1 MPSTSSIVGRHRWDV
16 SASEAIAIQRQLRSQ
31 VLTTNGSTL
40 TTLKTI
46 AGVDA
51 SYQDKTGE
59 AKAAIAVLSFP
70 ELEVIEEVV
79 AARPISFPYV
89 PGLLSFREA
98 PVVLD
103 AMSSLQAR
111 PDLLMCDGQGYAH
124 PRRLGLASHLG
135 VYLDMPSIGC
145 AKSRLIGSYDEPGP
159 DRGSLSPLTDHGEV
173 IGMVLRSKTGT
184 KPLFISIGHMID
196 LATAVLLV
204 TQCLRGFRLPEPT
217 RLADKLSKAKARPG

>member
-31 VLTTNGSTL
+31 VLTTNGSAL
-40 TTLKTI
+40 TTVKTI

-59 AKAAIAVLSFP
+59 AKAAIVVLSFP

-103 AMSSLQAR
+103 AISSLQAR

-159 DRGSLSPLTDHGEV
+159 DQGSLSPLTDHGEL

-184 KPLFISIGHMID
+184 KPLFISIGHMVD

>member
-1 MPSTSSIVGRHRWDV
+1 MTNISGKHRWDV
-16 SASEAIAIQRQLRSQ
+16 SPSEAIALQRQLRSQ
-31 VLTTNGSTL
+31 VLTTDATTL
-40 TTLKTI
+40 ATLKTI

-51 SYQDKTGE
+51 AYRDKTGE
-59 AKAAIAVLSFP
+59 AKAAVVVLAFP
-70 ELEVIEEVV
+70 ELEVIEQVV
-79 AARPISFPYV
+79 ATRPISFSYV

-103 AMSSLQAR
+103 AISSLRAR

-159 DRGSLSPLTDHGEV
+159 GKGSFSPLTDHGET

-184 KPLFISIGHMID
+184 RPLFISIGHMIN
-196 LATAVLLV
+196 LATAVKLV
-204 TQCLRGFRLPEPT
+204 NQCLCGFRLPEPT
-217 RLADKLSKAKARPG
+217 RLADKLSKL

>member
-1 MPSTSSIVGRHRWDV
+1 MPSTSSISGRHRWDV
-16 SASEAIAIQRQLRSQ
+16 STSEAIAIQQQLRSQ
-31 VLTTNGSTL
+31 ILTTNGTTL
-40 TTLKTI
+40 PTLKTI

-59 AKAAIAVLSFP
+59 ARAAIVVLTFP

-79 AARPISFPYV
+79 ATRPISFPYV

-98 PVVLD
+98 PVALD
-103 AMSSLQAR
+103 AMSSLRAR

-135 VYLDMPSIGC
+135 IYLDMPSIGC
-145 AKSRLIGSYDEPGP
+145 AKSRLIGAYDEPGP
-159 DRGSLSPLTDHGEV
+159 EQGSLSPLTDQGEV

-184 KPLFISIGHMID
+184 RPLFISVGHMVD

-204 TQCLRGFRLPEPT
+204 AQCLRGFRLPEPT
-217 RLADKLSKAKARPG
+217 RLADKLSKA

>member
-1 MPSTSSIVGRHRWDV
+1 MTNIPGKHRWDV
-16 SASEAIAIQRQLRSQ
+16 SSDEAIAIQRQLRSQ
-31 VLTTNGSTL
+31 VLTTNGITL

-51 SYQDKTGE
+51 AYRDKTGE
-59 AKAAIAVLSFP
+59 AKAAIVVLTFP
-70 ELEVIEEVV
+70 ELEVVEQVV
-79 AARPISFPYV
+79 ATRPISFPYV

-103 AMSSLQAR
+103 ALSSLRAR

-145 AKSRLIGSYDEPGP
+145 AKSRLIGSYAEPGP
-159 DRGSLSPLTDHGEV
+159 NKGSVSPLTDHGET

-184 KPLFISIGHMID
+184 RPLFISIGHMID

-204 TQCLRGFRLPEPT
+204 NQCLRGYRLPEPT
-217 RLADKLSKAKARPG
+217 RLADKLSKL

>member
-1 MPSTSSIVGRHRWDV
+1 MSNISSIVGRHRWDV
-16 SASEAIAIQRQLRSQ
+16 SITEAIAIQQELRSQ
-31 VLTTNGSTL
+31 VLTTNGTAL
-40 TTLKTI
+40 AALKTI

-59 AKAAIAVLSFP
+59 AKAAIVVLSFP
-70 ELEVIEEVV
+70 ELEVIEETV
-79 AARPISFPYV
+79 ATRPISFPYV

-103 AMSSLQAR
+103 AISSLRAR
-111 PDLLMCDGQGYAH
+111 PDLLMCDGHGYAH

-159 DRGSLSPLTDHGEV
+159 DQGSLSPLTDHGKV

-184 KPLFISIGHMID
+184 RPLFISVGHMVD

-204 TQCLRGFRLPEPT
+204 TRCLRGFRLPEPT
-217 RLADKLSKAKARPG
+217 RLADKLSKV

>member
-1 MPSTSSIVGRHRWDV
+1 MTNIPGKHRWDV
-16 SASEAIAIQRQLRSQ
+16 SSDEAIAIQRQLRSQ
-31 VLTTNGSTL
+31 VLTTSDITL

-51 SYQDKTGE
+51 AYRDKTGE
-59 AKAAIAVLSFP
+59 AKAAIVVLTFP
-70 ELEVIEEVV
+70 ELEVVEQVV
-79 AARPISFPYV
+79 ATRPINFPYV

-103 AMSSLQAR
+103 ALSSLRAR

-135 VYLDMPSIGC
+135 IYLDMPSIGC

-159 DRGSLSPLTDHGEV
+159 NKGSVSSLIDHGET

-184 KPLFISIGHMID
+184 RPLFVSIGHMID

-204 TQCLRGFRLPEPT
+204 NQCLRGYRLPEPT
-217 RLADKLSKAKARPG
+217 RLADKLSKL

>member
-1 MPSTSSIVGRHRWDV
+1 MTNIPGKHRWDV
-16 SASEAIAIQRQLRSQ
+16 STSEAIAIQRQLRGH
-31 VLTTNGSTL
+31 VLMTNGSLL

-51 SYQDKTGE
+51 AYRDTTGE
-59 AKAAIAVLSFP
+59 AKAAVVVLAFP
-70 ELEVIEEVV
+70 ELEVVEQVV
-79 AARPISFPYV
+79 ATRPISFPYV

-103 AMSSLQAR
+103 AISSLRAR

-124 PRRLGLASHLG
+124 SRRLGLASHLG

-159 DRGSLSPLTDHGEV
+159 SKGSFSPLTDHGET

-184 KPLFISIGHMID
+184 RPLFISIGHMID
-196 LATAVLLV
+196 LATAVKLV
-204 TQCLRGFRLPEPT
+204 NQCLRGFRLPEPT
-217 RLADKLSKAKARPG
+217 RLADKLSKI

>member
-1 MPSTSSIVGRHRWDV
+1 MPGKHRWDV
-16 SASEAIAIQRQLRSQ
+16 STNEAIAIQRQLRDQ
-31 VLTTNGSTL
+31 VLTTNGITL
-40 TTLKTI
+40 ATLKTI

-59 AKAAIAVLSFP
+59 AKAAVVVLSFP
-70 ELEVIEEVV
+70 ELEVIEQVV
-79 AARPISFPYV
+79 ITRPISFPYV

-98 PVVLD
+98 PAVLD
-103 AMSSLQAR
+103 ALGLLRAR

-135 VYLDMPSIGC
+135 IYLGMPSVGC

-159 DRGSLSPLTDHGEV
+159 AQGSLSPLTDHGEV

-184 KPLFISIGHMID
+184 RPLFISIGHMVD
-196 LATAVLLV
+196 LATAVELV
-204 TQCLRGFRLPEPT
+204 TRCLRSFRLPEPT
-217 RLADKLSKAKARPG
+217 RLADKLSKT

>member
-1 MPSTSSIVGRHRWDV
+1 MTNISGKHRWNV
-16 SASEAIAIQRQLRSQ
+16 SPSEAIALQRQLRSL

-40 TTLKTI
+40 ATLKTI

-51 SYQDKTGE
+51 AYRDTTGE
-59 AKAAIAVLSFP
+59 AKAAVVVLAFP
-70 ELEVIEEVV
+70 ELEVVEQVV
-79 AARPISFPYV
+79 ATRPISFPYI

-103 AMSSLQAR
+103 AISSLRAR

-124 PRRLGLASHLG
+124 SRRLGLASHLG
-135 VYLDMPSIGC
+135 IYLDMPSIGC

-159 DRGSLSPLTDHGEV
+159 SKGSLSPLTDHGET

-184 KPLFISIGHMID
+184 RPLFISIGHMID
-196 LATAVLLV
+196 LATAVELV
-204 TQCLRGFRLPEPT
+204 NQCLRGFRLPEPT
-217 RLADKLSKAKARPG
+217 RLADKLSKL